1 MKKSIILVA
10 MALIITLA
18 GIYKIDNQITTYDS
32 PHLERIADGIRYDT
46 KTNTIYTHG
55 KIARWSV
62 QRAERAFRRS
72 HDKEF
77 WMDNG
82 LRETS
87 KNYKCV
93 KVKRIVY
100 EKENKRIYVNI

>member
-10 MALIITLA
+10 MALIIMVA
-18 GIYKIDNQITTYDS
+18 GIYKIDSQAVTYDS
-32 PHLERIADGIRYDT
+32 NNLIQFSDGIRYDT

-62 QRAERAFRRS
+62 QKAERAFRRS

-82 LRETS
+82 LIETS

-100 EKENKRIYVNI
+100 EKEDKRIYVDI